1 MPAMASAVGAT
12 AGRRSSALPWGR
24 QSCAGEAPPC
34 YRMSLRRRSSAS
46 VPGPDDS
53 SATRG
58 PTPSQAASPIT
69 EQSRAQRIKE
79 SLQMWNKETE
89 LKNLS
94 ELGKMRIFAGEKS
107 SKRSRDRDVDMLV
120 RLARLPPG

>member
-1 MPAMASAVGAT
+1 
-12 AGRRSSALPWGR
+12 
-24 QSCAGEAPPC
+24 
-34 YRMSLRRRSSAS
+34 
-46 VPGPDDS
+46 
-53 SATRG
+53 
-58 PTPSQAASPIT
+58 
-69 EQSRAQRIKE
+69 
-79 SLQMWNKETE
+79 MWNKETE

>member
-1 MPAMASAVGAT
+1 M
-12 AGRRSSALPWGR
+12 
-24 QSCAGEAPPC
+24 
-34 YRMSLRRRSSAS
+34 
-46 VPGPDDS
+46 
-53 SATRG
+53 
-58 PTPSQAASPIT
+58 